1 MQWRWCV
8 WLQYWWTVL
17 WLACLDRCIACFP
30 RCQQHKQFCLLL
42 LWRWDMLHLLHWM
55 IPLAGKLNTSLSEV
69 WGWHKILKE
78 EGLFILKS
86 SPPCTS
92 FPYILLY
99 QYYVPTVTCTCLC
112 FTDPLIM
119 CFLQHIMLSLRFM
132 ITCAIPDLPSWVA
145 TEMAKVEFA
154 RREACRRLS
163 STAASPTPD
172 VTIPPP
178 GLVIGR
184 LVILCQYI
192 TFQQLV
198 TNIGGMVRVIG
209 CQNIPHE
216 AGKIAVTNLMS
227 SCLCALWS
235 PKDIVTE
242 TALFRRWKNKFI
254 LETIWLYHIC
264 FYIEELTQL
273 SFMLGRMASVFHCHF
288 QIFITCWVSLN
299 FS

>member
-1 MQWRWCV
+1 
-8 WLQYWWTVL
+8 
-17 WLACLDRCIACFP
+17 
-30 RCQQHKQFCLLL
+30 
-42 LWRWDMLHLLHWM
+42 
-55 IPLAGKLNTSLSEV
+55 
-69 WGWHKILKE
+69 
-78 EGLFILKS
+78 
-86 SPPCTS
+86 
-92 FPYILLY
+92 
-99 QYYVPTVTCTCLC
+99 
-112 FTDPLIM
+112 
-119 CFLQHIMLSLRFM
+119 M

-227 SCLCALWS
+227 SCLCAL
-235 PKDIVTE
+235 
-242 TALFRRWKNKFI
+242 
-254 LETIWLYHIC
+254 
-264 FYIEELTQL
+264 
-273 SFMLGRMASVFHCHF
+273 
-288 QIFITCWVSLN
+288 
-299 FS
+299 